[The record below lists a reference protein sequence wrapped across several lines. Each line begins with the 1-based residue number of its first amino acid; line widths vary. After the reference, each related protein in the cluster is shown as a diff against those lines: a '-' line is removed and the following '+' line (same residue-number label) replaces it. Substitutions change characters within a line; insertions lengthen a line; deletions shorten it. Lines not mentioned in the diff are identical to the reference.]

1 MYWVNGE
8 LQHTTSLSDRSFQY
22 GDGCFT
28 TMLTVDGVIEH
39 FPLHKE
45 RVDACLSAL
54 SIAPIDWSLV
64 TSWLEEAVVQQG
76 KAGVK
81 LHVSRGEGGRGYSPT
96 SVSSPNVT
104 ISVFTYPE
112 HYHQITRDGIE
123 LGLCQKRL
131 GLSPLLAGH
140 KHNNRLEQIILKSE
154 LDSQGLLDGVAL
166 DIEGSIVETTMAN
179 LFWVIDGELFTPDL
193 SLSGVSGVMR
203 KAVLGYASENKL
215 TVNVGRYPLEHL
227 ENADE
232 AFICNSILGIAPV
245 IKLRQQKFEIG
256 TITKSLQGTLNS

>member
-1 MYWVNGE
+1 MYWVNGV
-8 LQHTTSLSDRSFQY
+8 LQQTIGLSDRSFQY

-28 TMLTVDGVIEH
+28 TMLTVEGMIEH

-54 SIAPIDWSLV
+54 SISPVDWELV
-64 TSWLEEAVVQQG
+64 TSWLEQAVLKQG

-81 LHVSRGEGGRGYSPT
+81 LHVSRGEGGRGYSGQ
-96 SVSSPNVT
+96 SVVSPNIT
-104 ISVFTYPE
+104 ISTFTYPE
-112 HYHQITRDGIE
+112 HYHQITRDGIS
-123 LGLCQKRL
+123 LGVCQQRL

-140 KHNNRLEQIILKSE
+140 KHNNRLEQILLKAE

-166 DIEGSIVETTMAN
+166 DIEGNVVETTMAN
-179 LFWVIDGELFTPDL
+179 LFWVVDGELFTPDL

-203 KAVLGYASENKL
+203 KVVLGYALENKL
-215 TVNVGRYPLEHL
+215 TVNIGRYPLAHL

-232 AFICNSILGIAPV
+232 VFICNSILGVAPV
-245 IKLRQQKFEIG
+245 IKLRQQTFEIG
-256 TITKSLQGTLNS
+256 SLTKSLQGTLNS